1 MYAHGT
7 AGALKEEPMTSV
19 TTARTGLAVVCFFA
33 CALAAAVAAAGPVA
47 FQVSRAGT
55 TMLQEAPSGSGDLAD
70 VELSAAFVGG
80 DEDGVEVDGVFDPR
94 PLVNRTIGAGPG
106 QPVPASAA
114 RRAEAKPQLSPRF
127 DRPHPPH
134 RRVVQAGR

>member
-7 AGALKEEPMTSV
+7 AGALKEEEEPMTSV

-47 FQVSRAGT
+47 FQVSRAET

-70 VELSAAFVGG
+70 VELSAAFVAR
-80 DEDGVEVDGVFDPR
+80 F
-94 PLVNRTIGAGPG
+94 GP
-106 QPVPASAA
+106 S
-114 RRAEAKPQLSPRF
+114 
-127 DRPHPPH
+127 
-134 RRVVQAGR
+134 

>member
-1 MYAHGT
+1 
-7 AGALKEEPMTSV
+7 MTSV

-80 DEDGVEVDGVFDPR
+80 DEDGGEGDGVVNPR
-94 PLVNRTIGAGPG
+94 PLGNRTVRARPG
-106 QPVPASAA
+106 QPGPARAA
-114 RRAEAKPQLSPRF
+114 RRAR
-127 DRPHPPH
+127 
-134 RRVVQAGR
+134 

>member
-1 MYAHGT
+1 
-7 AGALKEEPMTSV
+7 MTSV

-70 VELSAAFVGG
+70 VELSAALVGG
-80 DEDGVEVDGVFDPR
+80 DEDGM
-94 PLVNRTIGAGPG
+94 
-106 QPVPASAA
+106 
-114 RRAEAKPQLSPRF
+114 
-127 DRPHPPH
+127 
-134 RRVVQAGR
+134 